1 MCMQVKKH
9 EYLRGKLFQLVQ
21 ERNKE
26 FIGMSAKDKFVYMM
40 SSKCPVI
47 LQSLAQFVY
56 KGLSSHAVSL

>member
-1 MCMQVKKH
+1 MCMQEARILK
-9 EYLRGKLFQLVQ
+9 GKLFQLVQ